1 MPEDLQKKFDYGTKN
16 EVNGVATLISTVV
29 PAYLPACFTYY
40 EVGPLFVGTE
50 THPKLLEVSADGILQ
65 CSYGNENCPNYS
77 VHKDR
82 KIVVEI
88 KSPFPQEN
96 IAETLFYEIPNR
108 YVPQIQ
114 TEMRA
119 YNCTELWLI
128 CSTAISATVISAQFD
143 QKIWTTLWN
152 LTCELYDKQKP
163 NIPTKLHPA
172 IKELKLAI
180 SE

>member
-29 PAYLPACFTYY
+29 PAYLPACFAYY
-40 EVGPLFVGTE
+40 EVGPSFVGTE
-50 THPKLLEVSADGILQ
+50 THPKLREVSGNGILQ
-65 CSYGNENCPNYS
+65 CSYGNEHCPNYS

-108 YVPQIQ
+108 YIPQIQ
-114 TEMRA
+114 AETRA

-128 CSTAISATVISAQFD
+128 CSTTISATVISAQFD